1 MVHFEVKIYH
11 HKVASFKDVCTVVV
25 MVLGD
30 KAQNYLAGGGGV
42 GANAQNYIPPPPPP
56 PPPII
61 VLSPVADILEVW
73 PAIGNYVFTKR
84 TAKCVQVKVVTMD
97 TIFIKLLS

>member
-11 HKVASFKDVCTVVV
+11 HKVASFKDVSTVVV
-25 MVLGD
+25 MVLED
-30 KAQNYLAGGGGV
+30 KAQNYL
-42 GANAQNYIPPPPPP
+42 PSS

-61 VLSPVADILEVW
+61 VSSPVADILEVW
-73 PAIGNYVFTKR
+73 PAIGNFIFTKR
-84 TAKCVQVKVVTMD
+84 TAKCVQVIVVTMD

>member
-1 MVHFEVKIYH
+1 MVHFELKIYH
-11 HKVASFKDVCTVVV
+11 HKVASFKDVCMVVV

-30 KAQNYLAGGGGV
+30 KAQNYL
-42 GANAQNYIPPPPPP
+42 PSCPS
-56 PPPII
+56 PPII
-61 VLSPVADILEVW
+61 VSSPVADILEVC
-73 PAIGNYVFTKR
+73 PAIGNFIFTKR

>member
-11 HKVASFKDVCTVVV
+11 HKVASFKDVCTSVV

-30 KAQNYLAGGGGV
+30 KAQNYL
-42 GANAQNYIPPPPPP
+42 PSSPL

-61 VLSPVADILEVW
+61 VSSPVADILEVW
-73 PAIGNYVFTKR
+73 PAIANFVFTKR
-84 TAKCVQVKVVTMD
+84 TAKCVQVIVVTMD

>member
-1 MVHFEVKIYH
+1 MY
-11 HKVASFKDVCTVVV
+11 
-25 MVLGD
+25 
-30 KAQNYLAGGGGV
+30 GGGDGV
-42 GANAQNYIPPPPPP
+42 GRQGTKLSPLL

-61 VLSPVADILEVW
+61 VSSPVAEILEVW
-73 PAIGNYVFTKR
+73 PATGNFIFTKR

>member
-30 KAQNYLAGGGGV
+30 KAQNYL
-42 GANAQNYIPPPPPP
+42 PSSPPPP

-61 VLSPVADILEVW
+61 VSSPVADILEVW
-73 PAIGNYVFTKR
+73 PAIGNFIFTKR
-84 TAKCVQVKVVTMD
+84 TAKCVQVIVVTMD

>member
-1 MVHFEVKIYH
+1 MAHFEVRIYH
-11 HKVASFKDVCTVVV
+11 HKVASFKDVCMVVV

-30 KAQNYLAGGGGV
+30 KAQNYLPSS
-42 GANAQNYIPPPPPP
+42 PPS
-56 PPPII
+56 II
-61 VLSPVADILEVW
+61 VSSPVADTLEVC
-73 PAIGNYVFTKR
+73 PATGNFIFTKR

>member
-30 KAQNYLAGGGGV
+30 KAQNYL
-42 GANAQNYIPPPPPP
+42 PSSPLPTL
-56 PPPII
+56 PII
-61 VLSPVADILEVW
+61 VSSPVADILEVW
-73 PAIGNYVFTKR
+73 PAIGNFIFTKR
-84 TAKCVQVKVVTMD
+84 TAKCVQVIVVTMD